1 MYPLVLLFPAEPS
14 KEATQEQ
21 ETESTTEPAKSTSAT
36 TKKAN
41 DTDEYQVLKVTFD
54 NNWQQLQA
62 IIKGTNNLEPI
73 IIHCDKDVDGITDEA
88 LKAIEGTWI

>member
-21 ETESTTEPAKSTSAT
+21 ETESTTEPAKSTSA